1 MWWSDALK
9 EELADMEAQRNKK
22 VAELSAYK
30 VRIINKV
37 VEDLE
42 DLTTCPKS
50 LIKELGRSVALFKKA
65 KGRAVI
71 LMGLSIQS
79 QLQQARAEAGKLL
92 AQHKARMVGR
102 IYEEYDTAPQE
113 FSREIDFE
121 ISGLIKT
128 INNASTLSEAV
139 DAYDDAMALIEQT
152 EWSEEE

>member
-50 LIKELGRSVALFKKA
+50 LIKELGRVHWLHDSGIYLKETQNKDCQR
-65 KGRAVI
+65 K
-71 LMGLSIQS
+71 
-79 QLQQARAEAGKLL
+79 QQ
-92 AQHKARMVGR
+92 
-102 IYEEYDTAPQE
+102 T
-113 FSREIDFE
+113 F
-121 ISGLIKT
+121 ISWEKCFLW
-128 INNASTLSEAV
+128 
-139 DAYDDAMALIEQT
+139 D
-152 EWSEEE
+152 